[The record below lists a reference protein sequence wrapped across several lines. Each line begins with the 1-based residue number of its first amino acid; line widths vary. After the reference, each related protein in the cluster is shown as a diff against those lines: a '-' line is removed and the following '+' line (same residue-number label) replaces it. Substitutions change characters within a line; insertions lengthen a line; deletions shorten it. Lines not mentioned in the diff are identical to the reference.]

1 MEKEKTQKEIDNE
14 YVYDNGFKP
23 KEVILKDDYKLYKK
37 GFFFWF
43 YQRITIYL
51 TKFFLF
57 FPKKLLWG
65 YKVVGKKNKKHI
77 KSSVV
82 VCNPTFQLDAFS
94 ILTALSTPQTYTLT
108 LPSNLGS
115 GIVSKYF
122 RAGGGVPIPT
132 KMNLYKRFVTETP
145 EILKSGKNI
154 LIFPEA
160 MLMPYCDHIRE
171 FKPGAFHFATDGAEN
186 IVILLH
192 TFHKPRGLYKLT
204 RRKKP
209 CIHLNVLEPY
219 HIEKLETK
227 KETINKVQ
235 SDIQKIMTD
244 YFNEHSDYFKKEK

>member
-82 VCNPTFQLDAFS
+82 VCNHTFPLDAFS
-94 ILTALSTPQTYTLT
+94 ILTAISTKKTYTLT
-108 LPSNLGS
+108 LQSNLGF